1 MASSIEAVRG
11 TKDVLPQDSYKWR
24 FVERTAQQVAA
35 DFGFREVRFPTF
47 EKTELFVRGVGD
59 TTDVVQK
66 EMYTFVTKGEDSIT
80 LRPEGTASVARLC
93 LQNGLFAG
101 LMPLKLY
108 YIISCF
114 RYEKPQAGRYREFHQ
129 FGVELYGTQSPASDA
144 EVIALADT
152 LIKRLGIRGVSLKIN
167 SIGCPECRKK
177 YHAALKSYFENAK
190 DSLCDTCRDRLDR
203 NPMRILD
210 CKNPDC
216 AKIAKD
222 APRVT
227 DFLCED
233 CSDHFAKLKEGLENF
248 GIDYEVDTSIVR
260 GLDYYTKTV
269 FEFVDG
275 ETGLTVLGGGR
286 YDGLI
291 TDLDPSKQVCGLG
304 FATGLERLLLVMEK
318 QGCDFGKE
326 DTCRVYIANIGE
338 KGAKKAAALAYA
350 LRTKGIAAET
360 DVSSRSLKAQMK
372 YADKIGAEYTL
383 VLGDNEV
390 ESGKAVLKRMS
401 DGEKRETEL
410 DALAEEL
417 K

>member
-24 FVERTAQQVAA
+24 FVERTAQKVAA

-129 FGVELYGTQSPASDA
+129 FGVELYGTKAPSSDA

-167 SIGCPECRKK
+167 SIGCPECRKN
-177 YHAALKSYFENAK
+177 YHAALKAYFEDRK
-190 DSLCDTCRDRLDR
+190 DELCDTCRDRLDR

-216 AKIAKD
+216 GKIAKN
-222 APRVT
+222 APKVT
-227 DFLCED
+227 DFLCEE
-233 CSDHFAKLKEGLENF
+233 CSDHFEKLKAALENF
-248 GIDYEVDTSIVR
+248 GIAYEVDTSIVR

-304 FATGLERLLLVMEK
+304 FATGLERLILVMEK

-326 DTCRVYIANIGE
+326 DACRVYIANIGE
-338 KGAKKAAALAYA
+338 NGAKKAAALAFG
-350 LRTKGIAAET
+350 LRSKGISAET
-360 DVSSRSLKAQMK
+360 DISSRSLKAQMK

-383 VLGDNEV
+383 VLGDDEV
-390 ESGKAVLKRMS
+390 ESGRAVLKRMS
-401 DGEKRETEL
+401 DGEKREIAL
-410 DALAEEL
+410 DDLAEEL

>member
-1 MASSIEAVRG
+1 M
-11 TKDVLPQDSYKWR
+11 
-24 FVERTAQQVAA
+24 
-35 DFGFREVRFPTF
+35 
-47 EKTELFVRGVGD
+47 
-59 TTDVVQK
+59 
-66 EMYTFVTKGEDSIT
+66 
-80 LRPEGTASVARLC
+80 
-93 LQNGLFAG
+93 
-101 LMPLKLY
+101 
-108 YIISCF
+108 
-114 RYEKPQAGRYREFHQ
+114 
-129 FGVELYGTQSPASDA
+129 
-144 EVIALADT
+144 
-152 LIKRLGIRGVSLKIN
+152 
-167 SIGCPECRKK
+167 
-177 YHAALKSYFENAK
+177 
-190 DSLCDTCRDRLDR
+190 
-203 NPMRILD
+203 
-210 CKNPDC
+210 
-216 AKIAKD
+216 
-222 APRVT
+222 
-227 DFLCED
+227 
-233 CSDHFAKLKEGLENF
+233 NF
-248 GIDYEVDTSIVR
+248 GIDDEVDTSIVR

>member
-24 FVERTAQQVAA
+24 FVERTAQSVAA
-35 DFGFREVRFPTF
+35 RFGFREVRFPTF

-129 FGVELYGTQSPASDA
+129 FGVELYGTQSPSSDA

-152 LIKRLGIRGVSLKIN
+152 LIKSLGIKGVRLKIN
-167 SIGCPECRKK
+167 SIGCPECRKN
-177 YHAALKSYFENAK
+177 YHAALKAYLENAR
-190 DSLCDTCRDRLDR
+190 DSLCDTCRDRLER

-210 CKNPDC
+210 CKDPDC
-216 AKIAKD
+216 AKIAKG

-227 DFLCED
+227 DFLCEE
-233 CSDHFAKLKEGLENF
+233 CSDHFGKLQETLGSF
-248 GIDYEVDTSIVR
+248 GIGYEIDTSIVR

-269 FEFVDG
+269 FEFVDS

-286 YDGLI
+286 YDGLV

-304 FATGLERLLLVMEK
+304 FATGLERLILVMEK

-338 KGAKKAAALAYA
+338 NGAKKAAALVYA
-350 LRTKGIAAET
+350 LRSAGISAES
-360 DVSSRSLKAQMK
+360 DISSRSLKAQMK

-390 ESGKAVLKRMS
+390 ESGRAVLKRMS
-401 DGEKRETEL
+401 DGEKREIAL
-410 DALAEEL
+410 DALVSEL
-417 K
+417 G

>member
-24 FVERTAQQVAA
+24 FVERTAQKVAA

-129 FGVELYGTQSPASDA
+129 FGVELYGTKAPSSDA

-152 LIKRLGIRGVSLKIN
+152 LIKRLGIKGVSLKIN
-167 SIGCPECRKK
+167 SIGCPECRKN
-177 YHAALKSYFENAK
+177 YHAALKAYFEDRK
-190 DSLCDTCRDRLDR
+190 DELCDTCRDRLDR

-216 AKIAKD
+216 GKIAKN
-222 APRVT
+222 APKVT
-227 DFLCED
+227 DFLCEE
-233 CSDHFAKLKEGLENF
+233 CSDHFEKLKAALENF
-248 GIDYEVDTSIVR
+248 GIAYEVDTSIVR

-304 FATGLERLLLVMEK
+304 FATGLERLILVMEK

-326 DTCRVYIANIGE
+326 DACRVYIANIGE
-338 KGAKKAAALAYA
+338 NGAKKAAALAFG
-350 LRTKGIAAET
+350 LRSKGISAET
-360 DVSSRSLKAQMK
+360 DISSRSLKAQMK

-383 VLGDNEV
+383 VLGDDEV
-390 ESGKAVLKRMS
+390 ESGRAVLKRMS
-401 DGEKRETEL
+401 DGEKREIAL
-410 DALAEEL
+410 DDLAEEL

>member
-1 MASSIEAVRG
+1 MELITTRIKGME
-11 TKDVLPQDSYKWR
+11 DVVPAESHKWQT
-24 FVERTAQQVAA
+24 VEKIAA
-35 DFGFREVRFPTF
+35 DTAASYGFREIRIPTF
-47 EKTELFVRGVGD
+47 ENTELFVRSVGE

-66 EMYTFVTKGEDSIT
+66 EMFSVMGRESKFT
-80 LRPEGTASVARLC
+80 LRPEGTAGTIRAV
-93 LQNGLFAG
+93 LQNGLLNDALPQKVF
-101 LMPLKLY
+101 
-108 YIISCF
+108 YILSCF
-114 RYEKPQAGRYREFHQ
+114 RHEKPQAGRLWEFHQ

-190 DSLCDTCRDRLDR
+190 DALCDTCRDRLDR

-233 CSDHFAKLKEGLENF
+233 CADHFAKLKAGLENF

-338 KGAKKAAALAYA
+338 KGAQKAAALAYA

>member
-24 FVERTAQQVAA
+24 FVERTAQSVAA
-35 DFGFREVRFPTF
+35 RFGFREVRFPTF

-129 FGVELYGTQSPASDA
+129 FGVELYGTQSPSSDA

-152 LIKRLGIRGVSLKIN
+152 LIKSLGIKGVRLKIN
-167 SIGCPECRKK
+167 SIGCPECRKN
-177 YHAALKSYFENAK
+177 YHAALKAYFENAR
-190 DSLCDTCRDRLDR
+190 DSLCDTCRDRLER

-210 CKNPDC
+210 CKDPDC
-216 AKIAKD
+216 VKIAKG

-227 DFLCED
+227 DFLCEE
-233 CSDHFAKLKEGLENF
+233 CSDHFGKLQETLGSF
-248 GIDYEVDTSIVR
+248 GIGYEIDTSIVR

-269 FEFVDG
+269 FEFVDS

-286 YDGLI
+286 YDGLV

-304 FATGLERLLLVMEK
+304 FATGLERLILVMEK

-338 KGAKKAAALAYA
+338 NGAKKAAALVYA
-350 LRTKGIAAET
+350 LRSAGISAES
-360 DVSSRSLKAQMK
+360 DISSRSLKAQMK

-390 ESGKAVLKRMS
+390 ESGRAVLKRMS
-401 DGEKRETEL
+401 DGEKREIAL
-410 DALAEEL
+410 DALVSEL
-417 K
+417 G